1 MRGLKTSAEGS
12 SVIGVGQLVRGS
24 NYQGFKEVLQDLF
37 RSKMYYFIL
46 YLYIFFIL
54 FCFPKMYFMVLWA
67 NTELVYKGDMIK
79 TK

>member
-12 SVIGVGQLVRGS
+12 SVIGVEQLVRGS
-24 NYQGFKEVLQDLF
+24 NYQGFKEVLQDPF

-46 YLYIFFIL
+46 YLFIFFIF

-67 NTELVYKGDMIK
+67 KH
-79 TK
+79 